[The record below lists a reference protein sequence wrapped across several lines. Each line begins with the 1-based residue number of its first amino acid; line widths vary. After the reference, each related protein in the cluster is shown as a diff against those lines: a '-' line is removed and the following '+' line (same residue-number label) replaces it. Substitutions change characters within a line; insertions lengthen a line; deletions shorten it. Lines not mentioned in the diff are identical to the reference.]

1 MFASLVSRLN
11 NTRISLKVFIA
22 PALITVFML
31 GMAAVSHHGAGEQRA
46 ALGQIAGTTIAKLG
60 AVEAAA
66 DAATMAHVNLF
77 RLISWAA
84 NSNEEK
90 KVKESTQQVEQS
102 LGNVVRFLDQLGS
115 FPMVDAE
122 RTALDSVRK
131 ALGDYRESTK
141 NVIDMAAAD
150 AASALLFMM
159 ESEQKFDALLARVK
173 VMDELQDRLTEA
185 TVAETES
192 DANRAS
198 MLFFSLLGVALV
210 LAALVTAM
218 IARLIARPIVGMT
231 TAMTALANGN
241 KQTDVSGADRK
252 DEIGAMA
259 KAVLVFKEDMLRAD
273 ALAAEQEKE
282 RAAKE
287 ARARRLEASAQNFD
301 RSVTGVV
308 KAVTESTSQLQGSA
322 QTMSAAAEEASR
334 QATAVASASEQA
346 STNVQ
351 TVASAAEELSS
362 SIEEIGRQVSQ
373 SARIAQEAVTTA
385 ERTNATVQGLAEA
398 AQRIGDVVK
407 LINDIASQTNLL
419 ALNATIEAARAG
431 EAGKGFAVVAS
442 EVKNLATQTAKATEE
457 ISAQIAGVQASTK
470 DSVAAIQ
477 GIGTTIREINE
488 IATTIASAVEEQ
500 GAATKEIAR
509 NVQQAAAGT
518 NEVSTN
524 IVGVTKAS
532 SETGAT
538 ADQVLNAAQEMARQ
552 TDLLRGEVERF
563 LGEVKAA

>member
-1 MFASLVSRLN
+1 MFASLASRLN

-31 GMAAVSHHGAGEQRA
+31 GMAAVSHQGASEQRA
-46 ALGQIAGTTIAKLG
+46 ALGTISGPTIAKLS
-60 AVEAAA
+60 ASEAAA
-66 DAATMAHVNLF
+66 DATNMAHVNLF

-84 NSNEEK
+84 NSSEEK
-90 KVKESTQQVEQS
+90 KVKEIAQQVEQS
-102 LGNVVRFLDQLGS
+102 FGNVGRFLDQLGG
-115 FPMVDAE
+115 FAMVDAE
-122 RTALDSVRK
+122 RDAMQTVRTALG
-131 ALGDYRESTK
+131 AYREATK
-141 NVIDMAAAD
+141 SVMDMAAAD
-150 AASALLFMM
+150 PASALLFMM
-159 ESEQKFDALLARVK
+159 EAEQKFDALQAAFER
-173 VMDELQDRLTEA
+173 MDEVRDQLTA
-185 TVAETES
+185 KTVAETES
-192 DANRAS
+192 DADRAS
-198 MLFFSLLGVALV
+198 MLFFSLLGIAVV
-210 LAALVTAM
+210 LAAVVTAL

-231 TAMTALANGN
+231 TAMTALANGD
-241 KQTDVSGADRK
+241 KQTDVTGADRK

-259 KAVLVFKEDMLRAD
+259 KAVLVFKDNMLRAD
-273 ALAAEQEKE
+273 ALAAEQEQE

-308 KAVTESTSQLQGSA
+308 KAVSAATAQLQGSA

-373 SARIAQEAVTTA
+373 SARIAQEAVTNA
-385 ERTNATVQGLAEA
+385 ERTNATVQGLADA

-442 EVKNLATQTAKATEE
+442 EVKNLANQTAKATEE
-457 ISAQIAGVQASTK
+457 IGAQIAGIQASTK
-470 DSVAAIQ
+470 DGHGDPGHRLDDPRDQ
-477 GIGTTIREINE
+477 Q
-488 IATTIASAVEEQ
+488 IATSIASAVEEQ
-500 GAATKEIAR
+500 GAATREIAR

-552 TDLLRGEVERF
+552 TESLRCEVERF
-563 LGEVKAA
+563 LADVKAA

>member
-1 MFASLVSRLN
+1 MFASLASRLN
-11 NTRISLKVFIA
+11 NTRITFKVFIA

-31 GMAAVSHHGAGEQRA
+31 GMAAVSYQGANKLRG
-46 ALGQIAGTTIAKLG
+46 ALDNISGTTIAK
-60 AVEAAA
+60 VTTSEEAA
-66 DAATMAHVNLF
+66 DAANMAHVNLF

-90 KVKESTQQVEQS
+90 KVKESTQKVEQS
-102 LGNVVRFLDQLGS
+102 FGDIGRSLDKLGGFA
-115 FPMVDAE
+115 MVDAE
-122 RTALDSVRK
+122 RSALEAVRK
-131 ALGDYRESTK
+131 ALAAYREATK
-141 NVIDMAAAD
+141 NVIDMAAVD

-159 ESEQKFDALLARVK
+159 EAEQKFDALQAEFHR
-173 VMDELQDRLTEA
+173 MDEIRDRETAA
-185 TVAETES
+185 TLAETES
-192 DANRAS
+192 SADRAS
-198 MLFFSLLGVALV
+198 MMFFSLLGVALI
-210 LAALVTAM
+210 LAALMTTL
-218 IARLIARPIVGMT
+218 IARLIGRPIVGMT
-231 TAMTALANGN
+231 NAMTALADGN
-241 KQTDVSGADRK
+241 KQTDVTGAERK

-259 KAVLVFKEDMLRAD
+259 KAVLVFKENMIRAD
-273 ALAAEQEKE
+273 ALAAEQERE

-287 ARARRLEASAQNFD
+287 ERARRVEASAQNFD

-308 KAVTESTSQLQGSA
+308 KAVSAATAQLQGSA

-373 SARIAQEAVTTA
+373 SARIAQEAVTSA
-385 ERTNATVQGLAEA
+385 ERTNATIQGLVEA

-407 LINDIASQTNLL
+407 LINDIAGQTNLL

-431 EAGKGFAVVAS
+431 EAGKGFAVVAA
-442 EVKNLATQTAKATEE
+442 EVKNLANQTAKATEE
-457 ISAQIAGVQASTK
+457 IGAQIAGIQTSTK

-488 IATTIASAVEEQ
+488 IATSIASAVEEQ
-500 GAATKEIAR
+500 GAATREIAR

-532 SETGAT
+532 SETGTT
-538 ADQVLNAAQEMARQ
+538 AGQVLNAAQDMARQ
-552 TDLLRGEVERF
+552 TESLRGEVERF
-563 LGEVKAA
+563 LSEVKAA